1 MVEIH
6 KSPELYS
13 TQSNLTAK
21 IQKSISPKPDGVRGR
36 RQHLDDDSRVP
47 SYLYLRLFVGA
58 ISDQAAPTN
67 AFLGAVPDST
77 APTNSFYFL
86 NYKFYIFYI
95 IKTQSNIK
103 KLCICTNI
111 IFCIILYMKKYIYK
125 QL

>member
-1 MVEIH
+1 MGAVG
-6 KSPELYS
+6 SG
-13 TQSNLTAK
+13 TA
-21 IQKSISPKPDGVRGR
+21 PTNV
-36 RQHLDDDSRVP
+36 
-47 SYLYLRLFVGA
+47 FVGA
-58 ISDQAAPTN
+58 AGSGTAPTN
-67 AFLGAVPDST
+67 AFLGAFPDPA

-103 KLCICTNI
+103 KLCIYTNI